1 MINRTGGIRRKPR
14 DQVKVEVFCR
24 MAEAAV
30 AEGVIFDGNK
40 IIEILPW

>member
-1 MINRTGGIRRKPR
+1 MITRTGGIRRKPR

-24 MAEAAV
+24 IAEAAV
-30 AEGVIFDGNK
+30 AEGVIFEGNK